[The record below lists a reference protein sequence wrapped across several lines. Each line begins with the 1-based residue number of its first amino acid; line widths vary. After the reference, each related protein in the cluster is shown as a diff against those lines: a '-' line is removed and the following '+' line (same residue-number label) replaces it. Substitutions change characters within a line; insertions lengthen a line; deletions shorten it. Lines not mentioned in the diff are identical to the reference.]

1 MTTKYPQINHKA
13 LTAKQKKEF
22 DVIKDNVIKTLIGEK
37 NTEKLML
44 ELWRIDVLSHN
55 IATNLLGVIK

>member
-1 MTTKYPQINHKA
+1 MNYPKINGKRLTKE
-13 LTAKQKKEF
+13 QKKEF

-44 ELWRIDVLSHN
+44 ELWRIDILSHN
-55 IATNLLGVIK
+55 IATNLLGVMK

>member
-22 DVIKDNVIKTLIGEK
+22 DAIKDSVTSTLVNENTAKTTHLTLSLIDI
-37 NTEKLML
+37 MA
-44 ELWRIDVLSHN
+44 HN